1 MGSKGSYR
9 LLACGVVVLPL
20 LASSAA
26 PAAAHRARGDCTHGA
41 SSVRVTVVDGRVTTT
56 KPATSGCIPR

>member
-1 MGSKGSYR
+1 MGSKGSYCR
-9 LLACGVVVLPL
+9 LLACGLAVLPL

-26 PAAAHRARGDCTHGA
+26 PAAERARGNCTHGA
-41 SSVRVTVVDGRVTTT
+41 SSIRATVVHGRVRTT